1 MKNGVYAFRYLLKAR
16 GSNITR
22 IISLALGLIV
32 GITIFS
38 YVNYQLTFNRNFPDK
53 ERIYQMFTWYNV
65 AGLEG
70 ASDYLTAPVA
80 PAMAE
85 EIPQIES
92 ATRFLRNNPDC
103 SYNEHVFN
111 LKGIAADTCFFDV
124 LDYGVILGKPKE
136 ILRVPGQAMLSRS
149 AAEKIFEGDDPIGK
163 TLKIKGKEVVI
174 SGIFSDPPLNN
185 NLGELEIITPL
196 AEFDPATGFDSSDSY
211 PTYIKIKPE
220 TRITDV
226 EAQLPGFWEKHE
238 YTKEMEQY
246 QQSFYFIPL
255 ARSNLV
261 WITDIIYMLSAIALL
276 TLFISCMNY
285 ILISLSALVERNK
298 TVAMLKCSGAG
309 KADIFRMFLWETLLI
324 TLFASLVAALI
335 IISFKAQFETVLGYK
350 LKDIFAFERIYT
362 PFLVIAGTCILAG
375 LIPAKLFAAVPLS
388 AAFRGSFNS
397 RRIWKKGLLF
407 LQITCVTLVIILLQV
422 INLQYH
428 KLRSG
433 DPGYKYEQV
442 LHCTL
447 PLDKKGYRTLVQ
459 ELRSLPGVESA
470 ALSRSMP
477 VYGYSGTPLQDM
489 ETDQLIFSCRFD
501 YIDAAYLPLLEIP
514 LTEGENFSADSP
526 ETDIL
531 VNENFVKSL
540 GVSGSPVGKNVKFS
554 SPQIFTIRG
563 VVKDFKMEASNGI
576 VQPLVLYNQ
585 NHWFKNDTTVQYAI
599 LHIKLKEMGEDGIQA
614 ATSAIRNITGAGQTE
629 LKRFK
634 DTLKLALRYERSYK
648 NTIITVSLFTFSI
661 LLLGLTGYIS
671 DEIRRRRKEIA
682 IRKVN
687 GAALK
692 DIRSLLFK
700 AFSGSLFPAV
710 ITGLALGYYS
720 SLVWLRQYA
729 TRISLSAWIFIAGG
743 FFVIAMVYLVILY
756 FVKKTG
762 KTRVLYF
769 LTNH

>member
-1 MKNGVYAFRYLLKAR
+1 MKNAVYAFRYLLKAR

-92 ATRFLRNNPDC
+92 ATRFLRNNPGC

-124 LDYGVILGKPKE
+124 LDYGVILGNPKE

-149 AAEKIFEGDDPIGK
+149 AAEKIFKGDNPIGK
-163 TLKIKGKEVVI
+163 TLGIRGKEVVI

-196 AEFDPATGFDSSDSY
+196 AEFDPATDFDSSDSY

-220 TRITDV
+220 TRIADV
-226 EAQLPGFWEKHE
+226 EAQLPGFWKKHE
-238 YTKEMEQY
+238 YTKEIEQY
-246 QQSFYFIPL
+246 RQSFYFIPL
-255 ARSNLV
+255 TRSNLV
-261 WITDIIYMLSAIALL
+261 WITDMIYMLSAIALL

-298 TVAMLKCSGAG
+298 TIAMLKCSGAG
-309 KADIFRMFLWETLLI
+309 KADIFRLFLWETLLI
-324 TLFASLVAALI
+324 TLFASLMAALI
-335 IISFKAQFETVLGYK
+335 IISFKTQFETVLGYK

-375 LIPAKLFAAVPLS
+375 LIPAKLFASVPLS

-428 KLRSG
+428 RLRSG
-433 DPGYKYEQV
+433 DPGYKYEKV

-459 ELRSLPGVESA
+459 ELRNLPGIESA

-489 ETDQLIFSCRFD
+489 ETDRLIFSCRFD
-501 YIDAAYLPLLEIP
+501 YIDAAYLPLLGIP
-514 LTEGENFSADSP
+514 LTEGENFNEDSP

-563 VVKDFKMEASNGI
+563 VVKDFKMEASHGV

-585 NHWFKNDTTVQYAI
+585 NHWFKNDTTVQAAI
-599 LHIKLKEMGEDGIQA
+599 LHVKLKEMGEDGIQA
-614 ATSAIRNITGAGQTE
+614 ATSAVRNITGAGQTE
-629 LKRFK
+629 LNRFK
-634 DTLKLALRYERSYK
+634 DTLNLALRYERSYK
-648 NTIITVSLFTFSI
+648 NTIITVSLFTFFI
-661 LLLGLTGYIS
+661 LFLGLTGYIS

-700 AFSGSLFPAV
+700 AFSGILFPAV
-710 ITGLALGYYS
+710 ITGLALGYYC

-729 TRISLSAWIFIAGG
+729 TRICLSAWIFIAGG
-743 FFVIAMVYLVILY
+743 FFVIAVVYLVILY

-762 KTRVLYF
+762 KTRAQYF

>member
-1 MKNGVYAFRYLLKAR
+1 MKNAIYSFRYLLKAR

-22 IISLALGLIV
+22 TISLALGLIV

-38 YVNYQLTFNRNFPDK
+38 YVNYQLTYNRNFPDK
-53 ERIYQMFTWYNV
+53 ERIYQMFTWYN
-65 AGLEG
+65 ATGLEG

-92 ATRFLRNNPDC
+92 ATRFLNNSPECIRNE
-103 SYNEHVFN
+103 YVFK
-111 LKGIAADTCFFDV
+111 LKGVAADTCFFDV
-124 LDYGVILGKPKE
+124 LDYGVILGNPKE
-136 ILRVPGQAMLSRS
+136 ILRAPGKVMLSQS
-149 AAEKIFEGDDPIGK
+149 AAGKIFEGEDPIGK
-163 TLKIKGKEVVI
+163 ILEISGKEVVV

-196 AEFDPATGFDSSDSY
+196 AEFNPGTYFDSQDSY

-226 EAQLPGFWEKHE
+226 EAQLPGFWERHE

-246 QQSFYFIPL
+246 KQSFYFVPL
-255 ARSNLV
+255 TRSNLV
-261 WITDIIYMLSAIALL
+261 WISDIIYMLSAIALL

-298 TVAMLKCSGAG
+298 TIAMLKCSGAE

-335 IISFKAQFETVLGYK
+335 IISFKAQFENVLGYK

-375 LIPAKLFAAVPLS
+375 LIPAKLFSSVPLS

-407 LQITCVTLVIILLQV
+407 LQITCVTFVIILLQV

-428 KLRSG
+428 RLKSG
-433 DPGYKYEQV
+433 DPGYKYEKL
-442 LHCTL
+442 LHCSLSVDNKSYQTL
-447 PLDKKGYRTLVQ
+447 FQ
-459 ELRSLPGVESA
+459 ELRSLSQVESA
-470 ALSRSMP
+470 ALSWSIP
-477 VYGYSGTPLQDM
+477 VYGYSGTPLQDI
-489 ETDQLIFSCRFD
+489 ETDQLLFSCRFD
-501 YIDAAYLPLLEIP
+501 YIDAAYLPLMEIP
-514 LTEGENFSADSP
+514 LTEGENFRADSP
-526 ETDIL
+526 ETDII
-531 VNENFVKSL
+531 VNENFVKNL
-540 GVSGSPVGKNVKFS
+540 GGSGSPVGKNVKFS
-554 SPQIFTIRG
+554 SSQIFTIRG
-563 VVKDFKMEASNGI
+563 VVKDFQMEASHGI
-576 VQPLVLYNQ
+576 IQPLVFYNQ
-585 NHWFKNDTTVQYAI
+585 NHWFGKDTTAKYAI
-599 LHIKLKEMGEDGIQA
+599 LHIKLKEMGDAGIEAVTHTIGRLIQPGKTEV
-614 ATSAIRNITGAGQTE
+614 TSFKESRN
-629 LKRFK
+629 R
-634 DTLKLALRYERSYK
+634 ALRYERSYK
-648 NTIITVSLFTFSI
+648 NIILTVSLFTFFI

-692 DIRSLLFK
+692 DICSLFFK
-700 AFSGSLFPAV
+700 DFSRILFPAV
-710 ITGLALGYYS
+710 ITGLASGYYIS
-720 SLVWLRQYA
+720 VVWLRQYA
-729 TRISLSAWIFIAGG
+729 IKISLSAWIFMAGG
-743 FFVIAMVYLVILY
+743 FFVIAVVYLVILY

-762 KTRVLYF
+762 KRRVMYF
-769 LTNH
+769 LTNS